1 MKLYRFRTY
10 TTSYYFPKTTKETK
24 FFYGLYSPFGGIL
37 SKIYWFLFKNIS
49 IVRCLSVVDTEEVS
63 FPYKK
68 IMDIEGTNSVLSFNM
83 GSPGIEQKISILG
96 WNKNEKL
103 PFFAKYS
110 QKPRAIELT
119 KNEITV
125 YKLLSATGL
134 VPRLLKVEIGNEYAF
149 IKTEYIRGKRPQS
162 LDLTKEIMQL
172 SLLLKDYHLTGIYTD
187 RNGLKLALSHGDFC
201 PWNMLEYEGKLKM
214 IDWEL
219 AADRALGHDI
229 FTYIV
234 QTSLL
239 LYPNK
244 SLKKAINEY
253 EDMIK
258 EYFYLLDVENY
269 RPYLHNFIRE
279 RIAYERSKGNHN
291 RVLKLSEVIDHE

>member
-24 FFYGLYSPFGGIL
+24 FFYGLYSPFGGLL
-37 SKIYWFLFKNIS
+37 SKVYWFLFKNVS
-49 IVRCLSVVDTEEVS
+49 IVRCLSVVDTENVS
-63 FPYKK
+63 FPYKT
-68 IMDIEGTNSVLSFNM
+68 IMDIDGTNSVLSFNM

-119 KNEITV
+119 KNEINV
-125 YKLLSATGL
+125 YKLLSTTGL
-134 VPRLLKVEIGNEYAF
+134 VPRLLKEETGNGYAF
-149 IKTEYIRGKRPQS
+149 IKTGYVRGKRPQS
-162 LDLTKEIMQL
+162 LELTMEIVQL
-172 SLLLKDYHLTGIYTD
+172 SLLLKDYHLTNKYIDG
-187 RNGLKLALSHGDFC
+187 NGLKLTLSHGDFC
-201 PWNMLEYEGKLKM
+201 PWNMLEYKGELTL

-258 EYFYLLDVENY
+258 KYFYLSDVENY
-269 RPYLHNFIRE
+269 QPYLYEFIRE

-291 RVLKLSEVIDHE
+291 RVLKLSEVIDYE

>member
-1 MKLYRFRTY
+1 
-10 TTSYYFPKTTKETK
+10 
-24 FFYGLYSPFGGIL
+24 
-37 SKIYWFLFKNIS
+37 
-49 IVRCLSVVDTEEVS
+49 
-63 FPYKK
+63 
-68 IMDIEGTNSVLSFNM
+68 MDIDGTNSVLSFNL

-96 WNKNEKL
+96 WNKKEKL

-125 YKLLSATGL
+125 YKLLSDTGL
-134 VPRLLKVEIGNEYAF
+134 VPRLLKEEIGNEYAF
-149 IKTEYIRGKRPQS
+149 IKTEYVRGKRVQN
-162 LDLTKEIMQL
+162 LDLTREIMQL
-172 SLLLKDYHLTGIYTD
+172 SLLLKDYHLTAIQTD
-187 RNGLKLALSHGDFC
+187 KNGLKLALSHGDFC
-201 PWNMLEYEGKLKM
+201 PWNMLEYKGELKL

-219 AADRALGHDI
+219 AADRTLGYDI

-234 QTSLL
+234 QTSSL

-258 EYFYLLDVENY
+258 EYFYLLGVENY
-269 RPYLHNFIRE
+269 QPYLHEFIRD
-279 RIAYERSKGNHN
+279 RIAYEISKDNHN
-291 RVLKLSEVIDHE
+291 RALKLSEVIDHE

>member
-10 TTSYYFPKTTKETK
+10 TTSYYFPTTTKETI
-24 FFYGLYSPFGGIL
+24 FFYGLYSPFGGLL

-49 IVRCLSVVDTEEVS
+49 IVRCLSVVDTENVD
-63 FPYKK
+63 FPYKA
-68 IMDIEGTNSVLSFNM
+68 IMDIDGTNPVLSFNL

-96 WNKNEKL
+96 WNKKEKL

-125 YKLLSATGL
+125 YKLLSDTGL
-134 VPRLLKVEIGNEYAF
+134 VPRLLKEEIGNEYAF
-149 IKTEYIRGKRPQS
+149 IKTEYVRGKRVQN
-162 LDLTKEIMQL
+162 LDLTREIMQL
-172 SLLLKDYHLTGIYTD
+172 SLLLKDYHLTAIQTD
-187 RNGLKLALSHGDFC
+187 KNGLKLALSHGDFC
-201 PWNMLEYEGKLKM
+201 PWNMLEYKGELKL

-219 AADRALGHDI
+219 AADRTLGYDI

-234 QTSLL
+234 QTSSL

-279 RIAYERSKGNHN
+279 RIAYERSKDNHN
-291 RVLKLSEVIDHE
+291 RALKLSEVIDHE

>member
-10 TTSYYFPKTTKETK
+10 TASYYFPKTTKETK
-24 FFYGLYSPFGGIL
+24 FLYGLYSPFGGLL
-37 SKIYWFLFKNIS
+37 SKVYWFLFKNVS
-49 IVRCLSVVDTEEVS
+49 IVRCLSVVDTENVC
-63 FPYKK
+63 FPYKT
-68 IMDIEGTNSVLSFNM
+68 IMDIDGTNSVLSFNM

-119 KNEITV
+119 KNEINV
-125 YKLLSATGL
+125 YKLLSTTGL
-134 VPRLLKVEIGNEYAF
+134 VPRLLKEEIGNGYAF
-149 IKTEYIRGKRPQS
+149 IKTEYIRGKRPER
-162 LDLTKEIMQL
+162 LDLTKEIVQL
-172 SLLLKDYHLTGIYTD
+172 SLLLKDYHLTNKYIDG
-187 RNGLKLALSHGDFC
+187 NGLKLALSHGDFC
-201 PWNMLEYEGKLKM
+201 PWNMLEYKGELTL

-258 EYFYLLDVENY
+258 KYFYLSDVENY
-269 RPYLHNFIRE
+269 QPYLYEFIRE

-291 RVLKLSEVIDHE
+291 RVLKLSEVIDYE